1 MKICSIILA
10 RPESSRLPK
19 KHTRL
24 IGNKMELDYIIDMAN
39 VISDVVVIASTNSGY
54 KEIFENKVD
63 YYMSFDI
70 PVDDINLRIK
80 KVHQI
85 IKADYY
91 FIISGDC
98 PVISKDICERMLY
111 ELYHSKKDCIYG
123 VGNFSVQG
131 IEIIKGTAINKLI
144 ETNNICML
152 LQPKLMKHPVVFK
165 EKDSFRLTIDTHLD
179 LFFHR
184 MLAKETDYTYKSVIK
199 YLENNPMLTNIVGN
213 TTNTLSNMK
222 LLLVCESNKN
232 IGVGHLSRTIAQAE
246 MYNQSGASV
255 RLNVSANELTVEFLS
270 DRGFIYDIDYE
281 FTDSNS
287 VSHYDEYDFVLFDT
301 PEKQNLSWMDFY
313 LVNPTHGVSKRLWYY
328 KNKINKP
335 QFNVLQSFGLG
346 DNQKFIALG
355 LVEVDYNNYDSFYD
369 KLINYKK
376 IITTFSQT
384 AREAMFLGLEVE
396 CYSTNQIDTYI
407 CKELEKQNKLK
418 WKGEIK

>member
-10 RPESSRLPK
+10 RPESSRLPR

-24 IGNKMELDYIIDMAN
+24 IGDKMELDYIIDMCN
-39 VISDVVVIASTNSGY
+39 VLSDIVVIASTNSGY
-54 KEIFENKVD
+54 KVDFEDKVD

-70 PVDDINLRIK
+70 PNDDINLRIK

-98 PVISKDICERMLY
+98 PIISKDICERMLY
-111 ELYHSKKDCIYG
+111 ELYQSKKDCTIGEG
-123 VGNFSVQG
+123 VTSTVG
-131 IEIIKGTAINKLI
+131 IEVIKGSAINKLI

-152 LQPKLMKHPVVFK
+152 LQPKLQKHPVVFK
-165 EKDSFRLTIDTHLD
+165 EKNSFRLTIDNHLD

-184 MLAKETDYTYKSVIK
+184 ILQKETDYTYGDVVS
-199 YLENNPMLTNIVGN
+199 YLENNPLLTNIVSN
-213 TTNTLSNMK
+213 TTNTLSNMR

-255 RLNVSANELTVEFLS
+255 RLNVSPNEITVEFLKA
-270 DRGFIYDIDYE
+270 RGFEYGLDYE
-281 FTDSNS
+281 FTDSLS
-287 VSHYDEYDFVLFDT
+287 PSHYDEYDFVLFDT

-313 LVNPTHGVSKRLWYY
+313 LINPTHGVSKRLWYY

-335 QFNVLQSFGLG
+335 HFGLLQCFGLG
-346 DNQKFIALG
+346 DNQKHMRLD
-355 LVEVDYNNYDSFYD
+355 LVETDNNIYDSFYD
-369 KLINYKK
+369 KLINYKT
-376 IITTFSQT
+376 ILTTFSQT

-396 CYSTNQIDTYI
+396 CYSTNKIDTYI
-407 CKELEKQNKLK
+407 CKELNNKKKLK
-418 WKGEIK
+418 WMGEI